1 MPSPLSRRPPLL
13 AAAGVRSRARV
24 RPDVAGLGR
33 PSGPPAGAT
42 ALGELGSLL
51 DGVRLVGALPRLSS
65 APRGDGHLVGVVSER
80 DVVHHLAQGS
90 NPEHV
95 TAADVMATD
104 LVTARPGDLVLDTA
118 RRMIEAQVRHVPVV
132 DEDTIAGFVSM
143 RDLFEVLVDVAAH
156 EEDVVVVPSGTRV
169 VVRQE

>member
-1 MPSPLSRRPPLL
+1 MYATSRRSTHPTDVIARVMVWPVAIVPGEATLLEVAEAL
-13 AAAGVRSRARV
+13 AADGIGAVGVV
-24 RPDVAGLGR
+24 
-33 PSGPPAGAT
+33 
-42 ALGELGSLL
+42 EN
-51 DGVRLVGALPRLSS
+51 
-65 APRGDGHLVGVVSER
+65 GHLVGVVSER
-80 DVVHHLAQGS
+80 DIVHHLAQGS

-104 LVTARPGDLVLDTA
+104 LVTARPSDLVLDTA
-118 RRMIEAQVRHVPVV
+118 RRMIEAQVRHVPVI
-132 DEDTIAGFVSM
+132 DDDTIAGFVSM

>member
-1 MPSPLSRRPPLL
+1 MYTTSRRSTHPTDVIARVMVWPVAIVPGEATLLEVAEAL
-13 AAAGVRSRARV
+13 AADGI
-24 RPDVAGLGR
+24 
-33 PSGPPAGAT
+33 GA
-42 ALGELGSLL
+42 
-51 DGVRLVGALPRLSS
+51 
-65 APRGDGHLVGVVSER
+65 VGVVENGHLAGVMSER
-80 DVVHHLAQGS
+80 DIVHHLAQGS

-104 LVTARPGDLVLDTA
+104 LVTARPDDRILDTA

-132 DEDTIAGFVSM
+132 EGDTIAGFVSM
-143 RDLFEVLVDVAAH
+143 RDLFEVLLDVAAH